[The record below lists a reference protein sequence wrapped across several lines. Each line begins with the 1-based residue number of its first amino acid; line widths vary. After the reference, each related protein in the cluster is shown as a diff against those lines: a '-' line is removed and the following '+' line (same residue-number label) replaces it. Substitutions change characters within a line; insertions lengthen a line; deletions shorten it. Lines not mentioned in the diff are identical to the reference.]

1 VHVADIKS
9 GEIGIAPFHN
19 FDATVPQG
27 VKDELKQIS
36 ADIASGAI
44 KVDNFSSLGS
54 TAPAATPAA
63 TAAATAAA
71 GSFKGN
77 VCEVTDVGGVNDK
90 SFNSLAWIGAQA
102 AATNENTT
110 AAFLESKQQTDYDK
124 NINEYLTGGKC
135 GLIITV
141 GFLMGDAT
149 KAAGL
154 ANPNQK
160 FQILDNAYDMTTT
173 AKLTNVW
180 AQLYSTEQGAFMAGY
195 VAAAMSKTHKV
206 GTFGG
211 INIPPVADF
220 EVGFQEGILYYNKQH
235 TATVQLLGWDN
246 TKKDGLFTG
255 DFSDQDK
262 GKTFAQN
269 LLDEGADVIM
279 PVAGSVGL
287 GAFAAIKAAG
297 NAMAIGVDQDQF
309 VSAPEYDSILLTSVQ
324 KHLELSVQSA
334 AKAVGDGSFKGGV
347 HVADIKSGEIGIAP
361 FHNFDS
367 QVPQG
372 IKDELKQISADI
384 ASGKLKVDNFSSLP

>member
-1 VHVADIKS
+1 VPATAALATA
-9 GEIGIAPFHN
+9 AP
-19 FDATVPQG
+19 T
-27 VKDELKQIS
+27 
-36 ADIASGAI
+36 
-44 KVDNFSSLGS
+44 
-54 TAPAATPAA
+54 
-63 TAAATAAA
+63 TAAATSAPTAAA
-71 GSFKGN
+71 AKGKI
-77 VCEVTDVGGVNDK
+77 CEVTDVGGVNDK

-102 AATNENTT
+102 AAKNQGWD
-110 AAFLESKQQTDYDK
+110 AAFLESKQQIDYEK
-124 NINEYLTGGKC
+124 NINEYLNGNQC
-135 GLIITV
+135 SIIVTV

-149 KAAGL
+149 KKAGL

-173 AKLTNVW
+173 AQLTNVW

-195 VAAAMSKTHKV
+195 VAAAMSKTGKI

-220 EVGFQEGILYYNKQH
+220 EVGFQEGMNYYNTKH
-235 TATVQLLGWDN
+235 NAKVVLLGWDN
-246 TKKDGLFTG
+246 AKKDGLFTG
-255 DFSDQDK
+255 DFQDQDK
-262 GKTFAQN
+262 GKQFAQN

-334 AKAVGDGSFKGGV
+334 AKAVGDSSFKGGV

-361 FHNFDS
+361 FHNFDAT
-367 QVPQG
+367 VPQG

>member
-1 VHVADIKS
+1 MKQKLIRLVTGILMASFFVAACS
-9 GEIGIAPFHN
+9 
-19 FDATVPQG
+19 
-27 VKDELKQIS
+27 
-36 ADIASGAI
+36 
-44 KVDNFSSLGS
+44 
-54 TAPAATPAA
+54 PAATTVAPTAAPATA
-63 TAAATAAA
+63 APATAAPTTAAATTVA
-71 GSFKGN
+71 GAKGKI
-77 VCEVTDVGGVNDK
+77 CEVTDVGGVNDK
-90 SFNSLAWIGAQA
+90 SFNALAWIGAQA
-102 AATNENTT
+102 AATNQGWD

-124 NINEYLTGGKC
+124 NINEYLSGGNC
-135 GLIITV
+135 SLIITV

-173 AKLTNVW
+173 TKLTNVW

-195 VAAAMSKTHKV
+195 VAAAMSKTGKI

-220 EVGFQEGILYYNKQH
+220 EVGFQEGMQYYNKQH
-235 TATVQLLGWDN
+235 NAKVQLLGWDN

-255 DFSDQDK
+255 DFQDQDK
-262 GKTFAQN
+262 GRQFAQN

-334 AKAVGDGSFKGGV
+334 AKAVGDGSFKGGI

-361 FHNFDS
+361 FHNFDA

-372 IKDELKQISADI
+372 IKDELNQISADI
-384 ASGKLKVDNFSSLP
+384 ASGKIKVDNFSSLP